1 MFHCRLRWMSIGIS
15 AMMLATCSAR
25 AQLTNCMDQGSS
37 ELFKIFL
44 DEVRV
49 VSGSGQNPPVQA
61 RLESIRTF
69 LRENLK
75 ASSGVNASVRDCGHR
90 YPTNPSDFNATEF
103 DELDNMRVV
112 LEVWGALDGPTKDSG
127 SLGFALV
134 PARSLAPPAVY
145 IVPSPNLLSSLRK
158 GKQISAFAP
167 LVFGISQFQ
176 NRKYDSAVPLLCAG
190 LRQLDLVTSGQRQ
203 IDAAGF
209 VASQKELLKQVQ
221 KMADRAIQESR
232 KTPGSPYIAMT
243 PGSDGSFSC
252 PR

>member
-1 MFHCRLRWMSIGIS
+1 MFRCRLR
-15 AMMLATCSAR
+15 LAITFVSGLALTTCSAR

-49 VSGSGQNPPVQA
+49 AGGSGQNPQVQA

-112 LEVWGALDGPTKDSG
+112 LEVWGALDGPTKSSG

-134 PARSLAPPAVY
+134 PAHSLAPPAVY
-145 IVPSPNLLSSLRK
+145 IVPSPNLLSSLRS
-158 GKQISAFAP
+158 GKQVSAFAP

-190 LRQLDLVTSGQRQ
+190 LRQVDLVISGQSQ
-203 IDAAGF
+203 INAAGF
-209 VASQKELLKQVQ
+209 AESQRELVKQVQ

-232 KTPGSPYIAMT
+232 KTPGSPYITMT

>member
-1 MFHCRLRWMSIGIS
+1 MFHCSLRWVITS
-15 AMMLATCSAR
+15 ALVLALATCSAQ

-37 ELFKIFL
+37 DLFKIFL
-44 DEVRV
+44 DEVRIA
-49 VSGSGQNPPVQA
+49 SGSGQNPQVQA
-61 RLESIRTF
+61 RLESIRNF

-75 ASSGVNASVRDCGHR
+75 ASSGVNASVRDCGRR

-134 PARSLAPPAVY
+134 PAHSLAPPAVY
-145 IVPSPNLLSSLRK
+145 IISSPNLLSSLRR

-190 LRQLDLVTSGQRQ
+190 LRQLDLVTSGQSQ
-203 IDAAGF
+203 INAAGF
-209 VASQKELLKQVQ
+209 AAGQRELVNQVR

-232 KTPGSPYIAMT
+232 KTPGSPFITMT

>member
-1 MFHCRLRWMSIGIS
+1 MFHCILRWMSIGIS
-15 AMMLATCSAR
+15 ALTLATCSAR

-49 VSGSGQNPPVQA
+49 ASGSGQNPQVQA

-75 ASSGVNASVRDCGHR
+75 ASSGVNVSVRDCGHR

-145 IVPSPNLLSSLRK
+145 IIPSPNLLSSLRR

-190 LRQLDLVTSGQRQ
+190 LRQLDLVTSGQGQ

-209 VASQKELLKQVQ
+209 VASQRELLKQVQ

-232 KTPGSPYIAMT
+232 KTPGSPYITMT
-243 PGSDGSFSC
+243 PGSDGSFTC